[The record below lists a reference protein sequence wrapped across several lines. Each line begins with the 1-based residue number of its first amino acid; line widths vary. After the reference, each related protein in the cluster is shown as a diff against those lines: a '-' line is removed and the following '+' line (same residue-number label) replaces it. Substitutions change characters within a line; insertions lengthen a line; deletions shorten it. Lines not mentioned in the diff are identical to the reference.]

1 MLHDHSEH
9 SRRINTETPMI
20 ALMSCVLLFA
30 MALLIATSVLV
41 KHAETFTCATH
52 QTPTVS
58 SWLMMVCSVES
69 ASVPV
74 TAHTTVASINRLP

>member
-1 MLHDHSEH
+1 MQHDHNEH

-41 KHAETFTCATH
+41 KRAETFTCATR
-52 QTPTVS
+52 QTPSVS
-58 SWLMMVCSVES
+58 SWLMTVCAVES

-74 TAHTTVASINRLP
+74 TAHTTVASISSLP